1 MFIASF
7 APTGPR
13 AVAVI
18 IKDGQL
24 LLMRRIKGK
33 RDYFIF
39 GGGTIEAGET
49 HEQALLREIAEEFS
63 LQASKPHFL
72 FQLVNGTRTEYWFL
86 VKDFSGTAVLGGPE
100 KMRQTVVNQY
110 IPTWVSLAAISTI
123 TNLYPHPGK
132 MMLLDW
138 LKKNDL

>member
-1 MFIASF
+1 MSIAGF
-7 APTGPR
+7 PPTGPR

-24 LLMRRIKGK
+24 LLMRRIKGR

-39 GGGTIEAGET
+39 GGGTIETGET
-49 HEQALLREIAEEFS
+49 NEQALLREIDEEFS
-63 LQASKPHFL
+63 LLASNPHFL
-72 FQLVNGTRTEYWFL
+72 FELVNGTRTEYWFL
-86 VKDFSGTAVLGGPE
+86 VRDFSGTAVLGGPE
-100 KMRQTVVNQY
+100 KMRQTELNQY
-110 IPTWVSLAAISTI
+110 IPTWVPLASLSTI

-132 MMLLDW
+132 MMLFDW

>member
-1 MFIASF
+1 MSIASF
-7 APTGPR
+7 SPTGPR

-18 IKDGQL
+18 IKDDQL

-39 GGGTIEAGET
+39 GGGTIEVGET
-49 HEQALLREIAEEFS
+49 NEQALLREIDEEFS
-63 LQASKPHFL
+63 LRASNPQYL

-86 VKDFSGTAVLGGPE
+86 VRDFSGTAVLGGPE
-100 KMRQTVVNQY
+100 KVRQTAVNQY
-110 IPTWVSLAAISTI
+110 IPTWVPLASLSAI
-123 TNLYPHPGK
+123 TNLYPYPGK
-132 MMLLDW
+132 IMLIDW

>member
-1 MFIASF
+1 MSIASF
-7 APTGPR
+7 SPTGPR

-18 IKDGQL
+18 IKDDQL

-39 GGGTIEAGET
+39 GGGTIEEGET
-49 HEQALLREIAEEFS
+49 NEEGLLREITEEFS
-63 LQASKPHFL
+63 LQATKPHFL
-72 FQLVNGTRTEYWFL
+72 FQFVNGTRTEYWFL
-86 VKDFSGTAVLGGPE
+86 VRNFSGTAVLGGPE
-100 KMRQTVVNQY
+100 KMRQTEANQY
-110 IPTWVSLAAISTI
+110 IPTWVSLASIPAI
-123 TNLYPHPGK
+123 TNLYPYSAK